1 MATRTRAA
9 SSTRSPRRPRT
20 ATPMESARQRVAE
33 RAHALFLARGWT
45 HGDDIGDWLTA
56 ERELS
61 ATTSAD
67 VPS

>member
-1 MATRTRAA
+1 
-9 SSTRSPRRPRT
+9 
-20 ATPMESARQRVAE
+20 MESAQQRVAE
-33 RAHALFLARGWT
+33 RAYALFLARGGT
-45 HGDDIGDWLTA
+45 HGDDISDWLTA

>member
-1 MATRTRAA
+1 
-9 SSTRSPRRPRT
+9 
-20 ATPMESARQRVAE
+20 MESARQRVAE
-33 RAHALFLARGWT
+33 RAYALFLARGGT